1 MKNVFG
7 AIHAN
12 KCIRKKVNAIT
23 TNIKLSCTKLLTSLI
38 IEKIEIIINITVNK
52 NDNNTVFIGN
62 IKNLGSSK
70 YSIKIKL
77 YDKDGKVIRET
88 SQEYNTENRFEITFD
103 YNDSLNK
110 DSIVR
115 YSISINR

>member
-1 MKNVFG
+1 M
-7 AIHAN
+7 A
-12 KCIRKKVNAIT
+12 
-23 TNIKLSCTKLLTSLI
+23 
-38 IEKIEIIINITVNK
+38 
-52 NDNNTVFIGN
+52 
-62 IKNLGSSK
+62 
-70 YSIKIKL
+70 KIKL

-103 YNDSLNK
+103 YSDSLNK